1 MKLLFLLAAAASA
14 QNLFETRCSI
24 CHGGEASGGG
34 RGPSIVGFV
43 RYHTDTELGEVIGNG
58 RIDKGMP
65 AFYLT
70 SEELRGLIA
79 GLRAMAGSNP
89 TMGTAGLTGEGLKR
103 SGGRKSDAGPRPGSW
118 KLSDGRVL
126 EGTGM
131 NEDDFSVQVLTADGK
146 VHLLA
151 RDAGGIREKSIEPK
165 SDWATYNGNASGNR
179 DSVLSQ
185 INSSNVRQ
193 LGLAWM
199 FPVPNA
205 PRLEATPIVVDGVMY
220 VTSWNELYALDATTG
235 RQLWMYRQARTTG
248 LLSNAAKGANRGA
261 AVAGDKVFMVT
272 DHAHLLAFQR
282 MTGEKV
288 WDVEM
293 GSVKD
298 GYSATAAPLAVGDLI
313 VAGLSGGE
321 EGARGVL
328 AAYKIDTGE
337 QAWRFYTIP
346 KRGEP
351 GSETWIGS
359 ALEHGCGATWLTGSY
374 DPELGLLYW
383 STGNP
388 CPDFNGDERKGDNL
402 HTSSVVA
409 LAAKT
414 GELKWHFQF
423 TPHDLHDWDATEPL
437 LLIDRPWDG
446 KPRRLLLHADRNG
459 FLFALDRTNGE
470 LLSAEPFVKVNW
482 ATGYG
487 KDGRPILTDHFETSR
502 EGVATCPA
510 SSGGT
515 NWFSSA
521 WSPLTNLFYVRTTE
535 WCAVYQKQ
543 DDPLVE
549 NRWYGGVAPNQ
560 PGAANFIRALDIR
573 TAKAVWEFPI
583 TGYGRGGLL
592 STAGGLVFFGATQGS
607 FVALD
612 AASGKELWH
621 VSVGQEWQASPM
633 TYRVGG
639 RQYVS
644 ITGPSGVF
652 AFALPQ

>member
-1 MKLLFLLAAAASA
+1 MKLLFFLAAAASA

-487 KDGRPILTDHFETSR
+487 KDGRPILTDHFETAAKASR
-502 EGVATCPA
+502 PALLRAAARTGSRAPGVRSRICSTFARPNGAPFIKSRTILWWRIAGMEEWLPISRA
-510 SSGGT
+510 LRI
-515 NWFSSA
+515 SSA
-521 WSPLTNLFYVRTTE
+521 RWIFVR
-535 WCAVYQKQ
+535 
-543 DDPLVE
+543 
-549 NRWYGGVAPNQ
+549 R
-560 PGAANFIRALDIR
+560 R
-573 TAKAVWEFPI
+573 
-583 TGYGRGGLL
+583 
-592 STAGGLVFFGATQGS
+592 
-607 FVALD
+607 
-612 AASGKELWH
+612 
-621 VSVGQEWQASPM
+621 
-633 TYRVGG
+633 
-639 RQYVS
+639 
-644 ITGPSGVF
+644 PSGNFRSPVMGAVACF
-652 AFALPQ
+652 RRLAGWSSSVRRRARSWRSMPPPAKNCGTQMWDRTGRRRR